1 MLRRILV
8 IAAVV
13 AAGGLLWITQM
24 TTPATVHPLVV
35 LLAFGMLYV
44 LVLAVLT
51 FFVYWGSRGVARL
64 LRLRWNSTEGGM
76 TLYRAYVYASVLAF
90 APVALL
96 AMRSV
101 GQQGVGDVLLVLLF
115 EVLAC
120 FYVWRRS

>member
-1 MLRRILV
+1 M
-8 IAAVV
+8 
-13 AAGGLLWITQM
+13 AAGGLVWITQM
-24 TTPATVHPLVV
+24 TTPASVHPFVV
-35 LLAFGMLYV
+35 LLVFGMVYV
-44 LVLAVLT
+44 LVLAALT
-51 FFVYWGSRGVARL
+51 FFIFWGAKIFFKVF
-64 LRLRWNSTEGGM
+64 RLRRTGQPESISF
-76 TLYRAYVYASVLAF
+76 YRAYLYASVIAF

>member
-1 MLRRILV
+1 MV
-8 IAAVV
+8 VAAVV
-13 AAGGLLWITQM
+13 AAGGLIWITQM
-24 TTPATVHPLVV
+24 TTPASVHPIVV
-35 LLAFGMLYV
+35 LLVFGMLYV

-51 FFVYWGSRGVARL
+51 FFIFWGSRLATKVFGRHHMVRPA
-64 LRLRWNSTEGGM
+64 GM
-76 TLYRAYVYASVLAF
+76 TLAKAYLYGSVLAF

-101 GQQGVGDVLLVLLF
+101 GQQGIGDIFLVILF